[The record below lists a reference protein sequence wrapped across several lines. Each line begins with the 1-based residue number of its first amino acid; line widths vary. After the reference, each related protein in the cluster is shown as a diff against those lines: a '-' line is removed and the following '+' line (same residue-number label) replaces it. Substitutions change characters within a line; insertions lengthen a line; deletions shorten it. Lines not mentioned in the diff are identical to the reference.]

1 MLVITRVIILRNV
14 FSAKAFVILP
24 KDSFLFTVRAP
35 RSMARD
41 GLLLADVSFA
51 KALAE
56 EAEGAARSVHLRPV
70 ATSALMFHVPA
81 AGER

>member
-1 MLVITRVIILRNV
+1 
-14 FSAKAFVILP
+14 
-24 KDSFLFTVRAP
+24 
-35 RSMARD
+35 MARD